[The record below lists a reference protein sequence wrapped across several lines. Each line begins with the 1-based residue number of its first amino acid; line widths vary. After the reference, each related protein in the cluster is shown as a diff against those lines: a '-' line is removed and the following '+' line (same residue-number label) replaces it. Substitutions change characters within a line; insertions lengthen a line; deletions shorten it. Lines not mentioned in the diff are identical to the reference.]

1 MLFHAVVLSAL
12 SFLIIVSHQFS
23 PSWPNL
29 LSCHGEQVTN
39 LLARTVGTKE
49 SKGILNS
56 TVSDSE
62 HIYALPYAK
71 EGAERGVLLVNKK
84 SDDVAVTLNAT
95 TVRRCVE
102 KKLCSFV
109 LCLS

>member
-1 MLFHAVVLSAL
+1 MSVLSL
-12 SFLIIVSHQFS
+12 SWRSIISHHFS
-23 PSWPNL
+23 PYWPNL

-39 LLARTVGTKE
+39 LLARTVGTKQ

-84 SDDVAVTLNAT
+84 PDDV
-95 TVRRCVE
+95 VRKRA
-102 KKLCSFV
+102 F
-109 LCLS
+109 